1 MRIQNRP
8 NLIGTLITEEA
19 KMKDSILTKSLLVVA
34 AMLVVSASAVAY
46 PGSNLDLPVNV
57 VKVSYDDLNLSQEG
71 GAHTLY
77 IRLQRASKQA
87 CGVENFNVV
96 GSARVVADMKHCYR
110 EALAAS
116 VKRIGSSQLTKL
128 HNS

>member
-1 MRIQNRP
+1 
-8 NLIGTLITEEA
+8 
-19 KMKDSILTKSLLVVA
+19 MKNSILVNGLLVVA
-34 AMLVVSASAVAY
+34 AMLVVSAPAVAY

-57 VKVSYDDLNLSQEG
+57 VRVTYDDLNLSRES

-87 CGVENFNVV
+87 CGVENYSVV
-96 GSARVVADMKHCYR
+96 GSARVVSDMKRCYR

-116 VKRIGSSQLTKL
+116 VKRIDSSQLTKL